1 MGTQV
6 FTKIQKKNLQ
16 VASTEIIVSAM
27 NIFRLFMI
35 FRMSGV
41 FIIAKPMAATEIDIP
56 TLVRSATSFNTI
68 WENDVKILTQ

>member
-1 MGTQV
+1 
-6 FTKIQKKNLQ
+6 
-16 VASTEIIVSAM
+16 
-27 NIFRLFMI
+27 MI

>member
-1 MGTQV
+1 
-6 FTKIQKKNLQ
+6 
-16 VASTEIIVSAM
+16 M

-68 WENDVKILTQ
+68 WENDVKILTQQWLKSKAVAKESIGKDNKGQG